1 MTLPPE
7 KREIL
12 IELLGELTPGHIST
26 LVACLGEPSAQI
38 GTSTDSKNY
47 AFLKKLSEW
56 GLAEEVP
63 LEVDWPPEIQDAVT
77 SFALNEDGKAE
88 LKRLLTAASAY
99 RKREG

>member
-1 MTLPPE
+1 MTLLPE

-12 IELLGELTPGHIST
+12 IKLLGELTPGHIST
-26 LVACLGEPSAQI
+26 LVASLSEPSSQI

-63 LEVDWPPEIQDAVT
+63 LEVDMPPEIQDALT
-77 SFALNEDGKAE
+77 SFSLNEDGKAE
-88 LKRLLTAASAY
+88 LKRLLSAASVY
-99 RKREG
+99 REREA